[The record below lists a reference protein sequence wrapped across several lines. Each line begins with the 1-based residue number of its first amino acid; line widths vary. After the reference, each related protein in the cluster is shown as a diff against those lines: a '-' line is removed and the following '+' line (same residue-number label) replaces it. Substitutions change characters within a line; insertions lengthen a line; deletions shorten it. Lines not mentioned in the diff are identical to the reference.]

1 MLQLKKIPFYCF
13 SAPTLIPQA
22 IKKVAAMK
30 GLARA
35 PGVIG
40 GQQLVARAGERLE
53 KEKIFVLSKP
63 TLVQGHE
70 ARLVGAEP

>member
-40 GQQLVARAGERLE
+40 GQQLTLPHRDVNPTAIARC
-53 KEKIFVLSKP
+53 
-63 TLVQGHE
+63 
-70 ARLVGAEP
+70 

>member
-1 MLQLKKIPFYCF
+1 M
-13 SAPTLIPQA
+13 IPQA

-30 GLARA
+30 GLARV

-53 KEKIFVLSKP
+53 KEKNIRTQQANSSP
-63 TLVQGHE
+63 G
-70 ARLVGAEP
+70 P